1 MSAFTSA
8 PDTGVVTLRETMSAK
23 PLVSLIVP
31 VYNEAAAIA
40 ANLAVIL
47 NAASADDWYEL
58 ELVAVDDGSADAS
71 ADQLAL
77 AAEADARIRPI
88 SFTRNFGKE
97 AAVLAGLRE
106 ARGEAVIVIDSDLQH
121 PPALIPQMLALWRNG
136 VYVVDAVKA
145 SRGKESF
152 SQGLAARAFYGL
164 FQRFANLNLRG
175 HSDFKLLDREVV
187 DMYLALPERRHF
199 FRGIVNWANYPSAQ
213 LPFTVAER
221 AGGSTSWSKLKLARY
236 AIDNLT
242 SFSSMPLRCISW
254 IGAAT
259 LVLGLVVAVVSLV
272 QKLRGQGMEGFTTV
286 NLLIIIMGG
295 AIMLSLGV
303 IGHYIAR
310 LYDEIKGRPVY
321 LVRPVRKPRE

>member
-1 MSAFTSA
+1 MT
-8 PDTGVVTLRETMSAK
+8 AK
-23 PLVSLIVP
+23 PLVSLVVP
-31 VYNEAAAIA
+31 VYNEATNIR

-47 NAASADDWYEL
+47 AAAGADDWYEL
-58 ELVAVDDGSADAS
+58 ELVAVDDGSADHS
-71 ADQLAL
+71 AEQLAQ
-77 AAEADARIRPI
+77 AAADDPRIRPV

-97 AAVLAGLRE
+97 AAVLAGLQE
-106 ARGEAVIVIDSDLQH
+106 ARGDAVIVIDSDLQH

-145 SRGKESF
+145 SRGKESLM
-152 SQGLAARAFYGL
+152 QGLAAKAFYGL

-175 HSDFKLLDREVV
+175 HSDFKLLDRLVV
-187 DMYLALPERRHF
+187 DAYLALPERRHF

-221 AGGSTSWSKLKLARY
+221 AGGQTSWSKIKLARY

-242 SFSSMPLRCISW
+242 SFSSMPLRLISW
-254 IGAAT
+254 VGAAT
-259 LVLGLVVAVVSLV
+259 LALGMVVGVVSLV
-272 QKLRGQGMEGFTTV
+272 QKLRGVGVEGFTTV

-321 LVRPVRKPRE
+321 LVKPVRKPRE

>member
-1 MSAFTSA
+1 MT
-8 PDTGVVTLRETMSAK
+8 AK
-23 PLVSLIVP
+23 PLVSLVVP
-31 VYNEAAAIA
+31 VYNEAPTIA

-47 NAASADDWYEL
+47 NAAAADNWYDL
-58 ELVAVDDGSADAS
+58 ELIAVDDGSADAS
-71 ADQLAL
+71 AEQLDL
-77 AAEADARIRPI
+77 AATVDPRIRPI

-106 ARGEAVIVIDSDLQH
+106 ARGDAVIVIDSDLQH
-121 PPALIPQMLALWRNG
+121 PPELIPQMLALWRNG

-152 SQGLAARAFYGL
+152 TQGLGARAFYGL
-164 FQRFANLNLRG
+164 FQRFANLDLRG
-175 HSDFKLLDREVV
+175 HSDFKLLDRLVV
-187 DMYLALPERRHF
+187 DSYLALPERRHF
-199 FRGIVNWANYPSAQ
+199 FRGIVNWASYPSAQ

-221 AGGSTSWSKLKLARY
+221 AGGQTSWSKIKLARY

-254 IGAAT
+254 VGAGT
-259 LVLGLVVAVVSLV
+259 LVLGMVVGAISLI
-272 QKLRGQGMEGFTTV
+272 QKLRGQGVEGFTTV

-295 AIMLSLGV
+295 SIMLSLGV

-321 LVRPVRKPRE
+321 LVKPVRKPRE

>member
-1 MSAFTSA
+1 MT
-8 PDTGVVTLRETMSAK
+8 AK
-23 PLVSLIVP
+23 PLVSLVVP
-31 VYNEAAAIA
+31 VYNEAPTIA

-47 NAASADDWYEL
+47 NAAAADDWYDL

-71 ADQLAL
+71 AEQLAL
-77 AAEADARIRPI
+77 AATVDPRIRPV

-106 ARGEAVIVIDSDLQH
+106 ARCDAVIVIDSDLQH

-152 SQGLAARAFYGL
+152 TQGLGARAFYGL
-164 FQRFANLNLRG
+164 FQRFANLDLRG
-175 HSDFKLLDREVV
+175 HSDFKLLDRLVV
-187 DMYLALPERRHF
+187 DTYLALPERRHF
-199 FRGIVNWANYPSAQ
+199 FRGIVNWASYPSAQ

-221 AGGSTSWSKLKLARY
+221 AGGHTSWSKIKLARY

-254 IGAAT
+254 VGAAT
-259 LVLGLVVAVVSLV
+259 LVLGLVVGAISLI
-272 QKLRGQGMEGFTTV
+272 QKLRGEGVEGFTTV

-295 AIMLSLGV
+295 SIMLSLGV

-321 LVRPVRKPRE
+321 LVKPVRKPRE